1 MFGAVSKLTS
11 LSVDR
16 QRERERE
23 RERETTKMVYRGLEE
38 FVALLLLNWAEVSNH

>member
-16 QRERERE
+16 QRERGRE
-23 RERETTKMVYRGLEE
+23 RDHENGVPGTRGVCCTP
-38 FVALLLLNWAEVSNH
+38 FVELG